1 MIDILTVIG
10 GIIVIAMIV
19 ALEYLLVFFLSVKN
33 DLDRQKNI
41 ITVSVY
47 TRKEFQLK
55 AKQENLSLQKA
66 LELKKFYER
75 EEDAIVIITI
85 TGKGNLRKKREEKEN
100 V

>member
-19 ALEYLLVFFLSVKN
+19 ALEYLLVFFLSVKK
-33 DLDRQKNI
+33 DLDRQKNF

-47 TRKEFQLK
+47 TRKEFHLK
-55 AKQENLSLQKA
+55 AKQENLSMQKA
-66 LELKKFYER
+66 LELKRFYER
-75 EEDAIVIITI
+75 EEDAIVIVTI
-85 TGKGNLRKKREEKEN
+85 TSRGNLVKKREEKDN